1 MTSLLLRLLAMYLG
15 GAPLYAQTMGAT
27 NLLTRG
33 PGAEAAALSGAV
45 VPTVSDPTALYWNPA
60 GLANAGGAVTGE
72 HLFLYDTARYDFV
85 ALSVP
90 SQIGT
95 FGLGALQLNRGNI
108 VARTAIDDPGT
119 TVSNTQSDYLVGY
132 GRSLGEHF
140 AAGAT
145 ANVLDFNEAG
155 KADKGFG
162 FDAGAQ
168 ASYPGG
174 DFGPFKRPLLSLG
187 AVVKNLL
194 APKLKLSQDEDI
206 FPRELRGGAGFSFQ
220 AFSRASN
227 LGVIRFDR
235 LQTLFSFRRAAGDP
249 ALHLGLG
256 VSYSFENL
264 MIVRAGFDGTLSGG
278 VGFRTSDQRFAL
290 DYALENGPIAMNHRF
305 TLSYRFSPARSP
317 ANAAASEEI
326 DDEYARAKGQSEA
339 LAQEDFAT
347 GMTLF
352 KDRRY
357 AESLEPLEQATYL
370 EPGNGEMSES
380 YRRAVEVRRREV
392 IHSLSDTLGA
402 DMAPGKEAEA
412 YRAVADLLDLKP
424 DNEAQL
430 VAIAKRLPERIDA
443 STFTA
448 LSQLI
453 LQEKSGEVQRLIDA
467 GLVGE
472 ALSLTASLE
481 TTASAQTA
489 PQIAALRER
498 AIGRGSALQ
507 RESEEAALI
516 AGREPSGRLVRAAR
530 AVARAFPEDVK
541 ASTQAAELREAYKS
555 RLALSVKERFFL
567 RKLYYLAA
575 VRFAKQQAGEARDL
589 LDEILRRDAANEDA
603 NTLLDAMT
611 RKGMTQA
618 K

>member
-1 MTSLLLRLLAMYLG
+1 MTSLLLRLLALYLG
-15 GAPLYAQTMGAT
+15 GAPLYAQTVGAT
-27 NLLTRG
+27 SLLTRG

-45 VPTVSDPTALYWNPA
+45 VPTIADPTALYWNPA
-60 GLANAGGAVTGE
+60 GLAHAGGAVTGE
-72 HLFLYDTARYDFV
+72 NLFLYDTARYDFV
-85 ALSVP
+85 GLSVP

-108 VARTAIDDPGT
+108 IARSAVDDPGT
-119 TVSNTQSDYLVGY
+119 TVSNTQSDYMIGY
-132 GRSLGEHF
+132 GRSLAEHVT
-140 AAGAT
+140 AGAT

-155 KADKGFG
+155 NADKGFG
-162 FDAGAQ
+162 FDAGTQ
-168 ASYPGG
+168 ASYPSG
-174 DFGPFKRPLLSLG
+174 DFGPFKRPMLSLG

-194 APKLKLSQDEDI
+194 APKLKLNQDEEI
-206 FPRELRGGAGFSFQ
+206 FPRELRGGAGLSFQ

-235 LQTLFSFRRAAGDP
+235 LQTLFSFRRTSGDP
-249 ALHLGLG
+249 SFHLGLG
-256 VSYSFENL
+256 VAYSFENL
-264 MIVRAGFDGTLSGG
+264 MIIRAGFDGLLSGG

-290 DYALENGPIAMNHRF
+290 DYALENGPLAMNHRF
-305 TLSYRFSPARSP
+305 TLSYRFNPAP
-317 ANAAASEEI
+317 TQAYAAASEEI

-339 LAQEDFAT
+339 LAQEDFTA
-347 GMTLF
+347 GMALF

-357 AESLEPLEQATYL
+357 AEALEPLEQATYL
-370 EPGNGEMSES
+370 EPGNGEVTES

-392 IHSLSDTLGA
+392 IHSLSDALGVN
-402 DMAPGKEAEA
+402 MAPGKEADA

-448 LSQLI
+448 LSQAVFL
-453 LQEKSGEVQRLIDA
+453 EKSVEIQRLIDA
-467 GLVGE
+467 GMVAD

-481 TTASAQTA
+481 ITASTQTA
-489 PQIAALRER
+489 PQIATLKEHAAARGAMLRKDFD
-498 AIGRGSALQ
+498 GSSLV
-507 RESEEAALI
+507 
-516 AGREPSGRLVRAAR
+516 AGHEPGAHLVRAAR
-530 AVARAFPEDVK
+530 AVARAFPDDPK
-541 ASTQAAELREAYKS
+541 ASTQAIELREAYKS
-555 RLALSVKERFFL
+555 RLALSVKERFYL

-575 VRFAKQQAGEARDL
+575 VRFAKQQFGEARDL
-589 LDEILRRDAANEDA
+589 LDEILRRDAADEDA

-611 RKGMTQA
+611 RKGMTQV